1 MCNLFL
7 LKILKKQDSYIYYR
21 NVYFADVFYEY
32 NGSSETKRVKFTIE
46 TTPFCEKHINID
58 FIDPLD
64 YPVLSL
70 MIAIKRHIIEI
81 DVEVSFLDFVF

>member
-1 MCNLFL
+1 MQFISLEN
-7 LKILKKQDSYIYYR
+7 IKKQDSYIYYR
-21 NVYFADVFYEY
+21 NVYFADVLYEY
-32 NGSSETKRVKFTIE
+32 KGSIETKRVKFTIE
-46 TTPFCEKHINID
+46 TTPLGEKHITID

-81 DVEVSFLDFVF
+81 DVEGELP